1 MNRRFFTMKISEQ
14 AKAFLERH
22 KSDFEKPALLVYYAR
37 SKG

>member
-1 MNRRFFTMKISEQ
+1 MEISEQ

-22 KSDFEKPALLVYYAR
+22 KNDFENPVLLVYYAR